1 VHATPSPLVITEEDE
16 AKLMAEAKKVIKE
29 HIQRLHRYNEIRDVG
44 QGLIG
49 MIADQ
54 RGVRIVDCQEEFGVG
69 TGD

>member
-1 VHATPSPLVITEEDE
+1 AEDDE
-16 AKLMAEAKKVIKE
+16 KIMIEAKKVIKE
-29 HIQRLHRYNEIRDVG
+29 HIGRLHTYNEMRDVG

-54 RGVRIVDCQEEFGVG
+54 RGVRIVDCQEEFGVV